1 MKRGFDMSKRIEAKK
16 KRIQDL
22 EAREAQLKRQKAL
35 LKAEVRSDRRR
46 KDNHFKILLGAAML
60 EHLHRGD
67 WSSQDLLK
75 FVNGHLT
82 DKHYGEVV
90 DYLPEYVEARDMRL
104 ELERE
109 VNQASSEGT
118 GVAKVAEQAEL
129 IKVKST
135 ASQPKSKAKS
145 KTKPKSDAAK
155 PLPQSTTQEAMIGQ
169 FNL

>member
-1 MKRGFDMSKRIEAKK
+1 MSKRIEAKK
-16 KRIQDL
+16 KRIQEL
-22 EAREAQLKRQKAL
+22 EAREAQLKRRKAL
-35 LKAEVRSDRRR
+35 LKAEVRSDRRK

-90 DYLPEYVEARDMRL
+90 DYLPEYIEARDLRAQ
-104 ELERE
+104 LERE
-109 VNQASSEGT
+109 INQVAAEGT
-118 GVAKVAEQAEL
+118 DNTEVAEQAEP

-135 ASQPKSKAKS
+135 AAKPKSKASKAKA
-145 KTKPKSDAAK
+145 KTKAETDAAK